1 MAHIADAIV
10 VACIDFRFQQYIDD
24 WLKKT
29 FKKYLFDRVGLAGG
43 IFDFYSVLKQI
54 EISNRLHQ
62 IKKVVLINHEDC
74 GAYGQ
79 EGTFT
84 RHKYDLE
91 EAERK
96 IKALFP
102 HLDVAT
108 FYLTLKGEFQEISRT
123 RPRFK

>member
-1 MAHIADAIV
+1 M
-10 VACIDFRFQQYIDD
+10 
-24 WLKKT
+24 
-29 FKKYLFDRVGLAGG
+29 GLAGG